1 MTIIIINDDDDD
13 DDRYACNK
21 CQEPLEEACATHRS
35 PPQNTKDTPTVIMMI
50 MTMMVMMVMMIMKIL
65 TTIIIM
71 RPHILP
77 KVSLRT
83 FIHQFTWSATGQYY
97 WSALIDSF
105 QQHTN
110 AGTGLHTK

>member
-1 MTIIIINDDDDD
+1 MIIIIINDDDDD

-50 MTMMVMMVMMIMKIL
+50 MKIL
-65 TTIIIM
+65 TTIIIIIM
-71 RPHILP
+71 RPYILP

-105 QQHTN
+105 
-110 AGTGLHTK
+110 